1 MNRWRTSKSMSPR
14 RKAVSAKLKPLQNY
28 APVFA
33 ALGDEIRLKLV
44 AALCVGGAMSITQL
58 TLGSEI
64 SRQAITKHLGVLAA
78 AGLVRDVKVGRGRL
92 WEFEPTQLDE
102 ARRTLELIG
111 QQWDHALAKLKFLVE
126 NNPA

>member
-1 MNRWRTSKSMSPR
+1 MSPR
-14 RKAVSAKLKPLQNY
+14 RKAAAAKLRPLQNF

-33 ALGDEIRLKLV
+33 ALGDEMRLKLV

-58 TLGSEI
+58 TSGTEI

-78 AGLVRDVKVGRGRL
+78 AGLVRDVKVGRERL

-102 ARRTLELIG
+102 ARRTLEFIG
-111 QQWDHALAKLKFLVE
+111 RQWEHALAKLKFVVE
-126 NNPA
+126 SNPI